1 MESHYLIIVPKNQ
14 AGMDSYSRGE
24 TDENNNELFHLSES
38 EFITLQRHHVFDILN
53 ERFNLWI
60 DDGEAETVT
69 AEQLKD
75 AYSAINLLNGEW
87 KKAVDKAIKYKTC
100 AYLVF

>member
-1 MESHYLIIVPKNQ
+1 MNYLCNGLSESMKRDPNMKNIP
-14 AGMDSYSRGE
+14 YP
-24 TDENNNELFHLSES
+24 LSES

-53 ERFNLWI
+53 ERFHLWI